1 LPALRPHPP
10 QCTFIADAEYF
21 SNGAMMEVDPL
32 TESGAG
38 DTPSAGDD
46 TIMAEKFMEVV
57 VGLFANDIT
66 FDFISE
72 NEEEG

>member
-1 LPALRPHPP
+1 
-10 QCTFIADAEYF
+10 
-21 SNGAMMEVDPL
+21 MMEVDPL
-32 TESGAG
+32 TGSGAG